1 MKKKIAVIGV
11 GYVGLPLAI
20 SLSKYYEVIGYD
32 INLER
37 IKQLKSNNDINLQL
51 KSSELFKSKIFFTN
65 YSKYLS
71 NCNVFIITVP
81 TPVLKN
87 KLPDLKILMDASK
100 LVANNLKKGDL
111 IIYESTVYP
120 GLTDEITKNIL
131 EKISN
136 LTVNNDFYLG
146 YSPERIN
153 PGDKKN
159 TLDKIVKIVSG
170 SNNQALKMIYEIYIK
185 ICKGGVHKADS
196 IKIAESAKII
206 ENIQRDVNI
215 ALVNELYKIFDK
227 LDINFEKILDAAKTK
242 WNFLDFTPGLVGG
255 HCIGV
260 DPYYLLYL
268 TKIKKIN
275 TSMISSGRQINDNMY
290 LFVIY
295 KIKKIIKELKLK
307 KENLKILIIGLTYKK
322 NCPDIRNS
330 QVIRINNRLLK
341 EYNVTVFDS
350 IISKVDKNNFKNF
363 NDNYY
368 KDKFDIIFINHIHD
382 NFKNRLKVKQILKQ
396 NGQVF
401 NL

>member
-51 KSSELFKSKIFFTN
+51 KSSELLKSKIFFTN

-71 NCNVFIITVP
+71 NCNIFIITVP

-87 KLPDLKILMDASK
+87 KLPDLKIIIDASK

-111 IIYESTVYP
+111 VIYESTVYP
-120 GLTDEITKNIL
+120 GLTDEIAKNIL

-170 SNNQALKMIYEIYIK
+170 SNNQALKMIHEIYIK

-268 TKIKKIN
+268 TKIRKIN

-363 NDNYY
+363 NDNYCE
-368 KDKFDIIFINHIHD
+368 DKFDIIFINHIHD

>member
-51 KSSELFKSKIFFTN
+51 KSSELLKSKIFFTN

-71 NCNVFIITVP
+71 NCNIFIITVP

-87 KLPDLKILMDASK
+87 KLPDLKIIIDASK

-111 IIYESTVYP
+111 VIYESTVYP
-120 GLTDEITKNIL
+120 GLTDEIAKNIL

-170 SNNQALKMIYEIYIK
+170 SNNQALKMIHEIYIK

-215 ALVNELYKIFDK
+215 AGE
-227 LDINFEKILDAAKTK
+227 
-242 WNFLDFTPGLVGG
+242 
-255 HCIGV
+255 
-260 DPYYLLYL
+260 
-268 TKIKKIN
+268 
-275 TSMISSGRQINDNMY
+275 
-290 LFVIY
+290 
-295 KIKKIIKELKLK
+295 
-307 KENLKILIIGLTYKK
+307 
-322 NCPDIRNS
+322 
-330 QVIRINNRLLK
+330 
-341 EYNVTVFDS
+341 
-350 IISKVDKNNFKNF
+350 
-363 NDNYY
+363 
-368 KDKFDIIFINHIHD
+368 
-382 NFKNRLKVKQILKQ
+382 
-396 NGQVF
+396 
-401 NL
+401 

>member
-1 MKKKIAVIGV
+1 MKKKIVVIGV

-20 SLSKYYEVIGYD
+20 SLSKYYEVIGFD
-32 INLER
+32 ISLER
-37 IKQLKSNNDINLQL
+37 INQLKNNKDINLQL
-51 KSSELFKSKIFFTN
+51 KSSELIKSKIFFTN
-65 YSKYLS
+65 YSKNLS
-71 NCNVFIITVP
+71 SCNVFIITVP
-81 TPVLKN
+81 TPVLRN
-87 KLPDLKILMDASK
+87 NLPDLKIIIDASK
-100 LVANNLKKGDL
+100 LVAKNLKKGDL
-111 IIYESTVYP
+111 VIYESTVYP
-120 GLTDEITKNIL
+120 GLTDELAKNML

-136 LTVNNDFYLG
+136 LSVNKDFYLG

-159 TLDKIVKIVSG
+159 TIDKIVKIISG
-170 SNNQALKMIYEIYIK
+170 SNNQALKMMHDIYIK
-185 ICKGGVHKADS
+185 ICKSGVHKAKS

-215 ALVNELYKIFDK
+215 ALINELYKIFDK
-227 LDINFEKILDAAKTK
+227 LDIDFEKILDAAKTK

-275 TSMISSGRQINDNMY
+275 TSMISSGRNINDNMY

-307 KENLKILIIGLTYKK
+307 KEDLKVLILGLTYKE

-330 QVIRINNRLLK
+330 QAIRINDKLSK
-341 EYNVTVFDS
+341 DYNVSVFDS
-350 IISKVDKNNFKNF
+350 LISKVDKNNFKNF
-363 NDNYY
+363 NDNYAKEKY
-368 KDKFDIIFINHIHD
+368 DIVFINHIHN
-382 NFKNRLKVKQILKQ
+382 NFKNKLKLKKILKK

-401 NL
+401 KL

>member
-51 KSSELFKSKIFFTN
+51 KSSELLKSKIFFTN

-71 NCNVFIITVP
+71 NCNIFIITVP

-87 KLPDLKILMDASK
+87 KLPDLKIIIDASK

-111 IIYESTVYP
+111 VIYESTVYP
-120 GLTDEITKNIL
+120 GLTDEIAKNIL

-170 SNNQALKMIYEIYIK
+170 SNNQALKMIHEIYIK

-268 TKIKKIN
+268 TKIRKIN

-363 NDNYY
+363 NDNYC